1 MAAMPNAP
9 SFGPA
14 RVALQV
20 CLLALTVVGCA
31 NRGME
36 APGPE
41 ETGAGGTFGTG
52 GSGTG
57 GVAAT
62 GGTGGS
68 SVGGRGG
75 TVATGGRIGTGGITS
90 TGGAT
95 GTGGIV
101 VTGTGGIVATGG
113 VTGTGGIVATGGVT
127 GTGGVVATGGVTG
140 TGGIVATGGVTG
152 TGGIVATG
160 GVTGTGGIVATGGVT
175 GTGGVV
181 ATGGVTG
188 TGGVVATGGVTG
200 GSGGSAGAAGKAGGT
215 GGAAGAGGKA
225 GAGGNVCTLG
235 GVLDCSSA
243 GALKLPDGQVADF
256 SSAEWNS
263 STSKWCNPDGLS
275 GSLFSYSA
283 AAPSAA
289 TAAVDTSAQNLKLN
303 LTVAAMGYAGGG
315 LIFDSCVNAS
325 SFTSIQFTAA
335 ITAGSLTGCTWQV
348 QLQTQDQRD
357 SADTN
362 PSGGTCDATTT
373 TCYRYPAVTGLTAPT
388 ATAGTY
394 RETFTLFTN
403 PSSSTISTPTQVTG
417 VQWQVNS
424 GSSGA
429 GTCTVELRIDSI
441 IFR

>member
-1 MAAMPNAP
+1 MPNAP

-14 RVALQV
+14 RVALRV
-20 CLLALTVVGCA
+20 CLLAVALAGCA

-41 ETGAGGTFGTG
+41 ETGTGGSFGTG

-57 GVAAT
+57 GVSPT
-62 GGTGGS
+62 GGGGALGS
-68 SVGGRGG
+68 GGRGGTAG
-75 TVATGGRIGTGGITS
+75 TVATGGK
-90 TGGAT
+90 T
-95 GTGGIV
+95 GTGG
-101 VTGTGGIVATGG
+101 VTT
-113 VTGTGGIVATGGVT
+113 TGGVT

-140 TGGIVATGGVTG
+140 TGGVI
-152 TGGIVATG
+152 
-160 GVTGTGGIVATGGVT
+160 ATGGVT

-200 GSGGSAGAAGKAGGT
+200 TGGVIATGGVTGTGGVVATGGVTGTGGVVATGGVTGTGGTAGAAGKAGGTGGTAGSGGVTGT

-225 GAGGNVCTLG
+225 GASGNVCTLG
-235 GVLDCSSA
+235 GVLDCSTA
-243 GALKLPDGQVADF
+243 GALKLPDGDVTDF
-256 SSAEWNS
+256 SPTDWNG
-263 STSKWCNPDGLS
+263 STATWCNADGLS
-275 GSLFSYSA
+275 GSVFSYSGA
-283 AAPSAA
+283 SPSAA

-303 LTVAAMGYAGGG
+303 LTVGAMGYAGGG
-315 LIFDSCVNAS
+315 LTFDSCVNAS
-325 SFTSIQFTAA
+325 SFTSVQFTAA

-357 SADTN
+357 STATN
-362 PSGGTCDATTT
+362 PSGGTCNATTT
-373 TCYRYPAVTGLTAPT
+373 TCYRYPAVAGLTAPT
-388 ATAGTY
+388 AAASTY
-394 RETFTLFTN
+394 RETFTLFNN

-429 GTCTVELRIDSI
+429 GTCTVELRIDSV

>member
-1 MAAMPNAP
+1 MPNAP

-20 CLLALTVVGCA
+20 CLLALTVAACA

-41 ETGAGGTFGTG
+41 ETGTGGTFGTG

-57 GVAAT
+57 GISAT

-68 SVGGRGG
+68 SIGGRGG
-75 TVATGGRIGTGGITS
+75 TVATGGKPGSGGTP
-90 TGGAT
+90 
-95 GTGGIV
+95 
-101 VTGTGGIVATGG
+101 
-113 VTGTGGIVATGGVT
+113 
-127 GTGGVVATGGVTG
+127 
-140 TGGIVATGGVTG
+140 
-152 TGGIVATG
+152 
-160 GVTGTGGIVATGGVT
+160 

-188 TGGVVATGGVTG
+188 TGGVIATGGVTG
-200 GSGGSAGAAGKAGGT
+200 TGGVIATGGVTGTGGVIATGGVTGTGGVIATGGVTGTGGVIATGGVTGTGGVTATGGVTGTGGTAGAAGGAGKAGGT
-215 GGAAGAGGKA
+215 GGAGGAGGNGGAKGTGGAAGVGGKA
-225 GAGGNVCTLG
+225 GASGNVCPAG
-235 GVLDCSSA
+235 GALDCSSA
-243 GALKLPDGQVADF
+243 GALKLPDGQIADF
-256 SSAEWNS
+256 SSAEWNA
-263 STSKWCNPDGLS
+263 STSAWCNPDGLS
-275 GSLFSYSA
+275 GTLFSYSGA
-283 AAPSAA
+283 TPSAA
-289 TAAVDTSAQNLKLN
+289 TVAVDTSAQNLKLN
-303 LTVAAMGYAGGG
+303 LTVGATGYAGGG
-315 LIFDSCVNAS
+315 LTFDSCVNAS

-357 SADTN
+357 STATN
-362 PSGGTCDATTT
+362 PSGGTCNATTT

-388 ATAGTY
+388 AVASTY

-429 GTCTVELRIDSI
+429 GTCTVELRIDNI